1 MIEVGCMS
9 GSNRKC
15 KVLRREFVLSQL
27 SKLFDKLENV
37 ELAVVFGSL
46 ARDGVA
52 AHDVDIAV
60 KFTGEA
66 SLLDLGWV
74 VAKVA
79 EALNVS
85 EDFVDVVDLD
95 HAHPQLLLNVL
106 REGLVVKGG
115 EEELESFVRR
125 AAFYPDALIELREW
139 GTLDPNPKPD
149 KAILNSRVEEIRRN
163 VDFLRENILK
173 RDVSELGYGD
183 ILMLER
189 AMHRLI
195 EAMLDVCR
203 HLVSVYSLGF
213 AESYGEYAWKLARN
227 GKMPEDLA
235 NDVAKLAGLRNILVH
250 RYLEVEVGKL
260 YDAAK
265 EVTDRIA
272 SKFIKWVQGISS

>member
-1 MIEVGCMS
+1 MS

-125 AAFYPDALIELREW
+125 AEFYPDALIELREW

>member
-1 MIEVGCMS
+1 MS